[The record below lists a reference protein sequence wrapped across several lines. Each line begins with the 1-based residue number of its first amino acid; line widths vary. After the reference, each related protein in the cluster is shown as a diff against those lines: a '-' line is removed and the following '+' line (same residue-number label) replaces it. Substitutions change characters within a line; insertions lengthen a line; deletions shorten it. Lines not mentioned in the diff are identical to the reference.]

1 MLFSIAARRLRML
14 PALAFRPLLLCRPLL
29 LGPLALVA
37 IMGCGGNSPD
47 LAGQP
52 DAAGSSSGEELAA
65 SGIESGAISSVPLRV
80 IVEDG
85 SDLVPLLQTSW
96 AAVSEQPLEINSVP
110 SDALLSSAAACDV
123 IICRTSR
130 MGDLQ
135 AAKAASSLPSVFL
148 DSPAVKQDS
157 LLSALKTDGML
168 WGSEFYSVPM
178 GTVLPVLW
186 GDADFP
192 LETLSS
198 WEAYG
203 KAVAALPEGQAAE
216 PLAPG
221 WAALAFLSRA
231 ASQTSGVWLFDRQSL
246 QPTLTAPPYLRA
258 LQQLAADRAA
268 YPEQLMTPSEV
279 WQALATGQL
288 RVGIG
293 WPTQLEEPTA
303 ESSAQ
308 LSKLQMRPLPQG
320 AEVYVDGWQPLGT
333 APIRPVLSHH
343 GSMGLI
349 ASSCRQTSIAR
360 SFLAWLVSRETHA
373 QLSANSDLFATIRES
388 STQSDEA
395 EAGLLTRMDPWR
407 ERYDLWL
414 VNTLT
419 AGEVVPSLRLPG
431 AEAYYAELDAAVQE
445 VLAGTLEPAAALT
458 RTTQRW
464 EALTEQFGRQK
475 QLSAWRQSQG
485 MRGR

>member
-1 MLFSIAARRLRML
+1 MFR
-14 PALAFRPLLLCRPLL
+14 ALAFGPLLLAPLL
-29 LGPLALVA
+29 LVA
-37 IMGCGGNSPD
+37 IMGCGGNTPD
-47 LAGQP
+47 LASQP
-52 DAAGSSSGEELAA
+52 DDGGASDGRASGGSASGGEGLAA
-65 SGIESGAISSVPLRV
+65 SGIDNEAISSVPLRV

-85 SDLVPLLQTSW
+85 DDLVPLLQTSW
-96 AAVSEQPLEINSVP
+96 AAVSEQPLEISSVP
-110 SDALLSSAAACDV
+110 SDALLSSASAADV

-130 MGDLQ
+130 MGALQ
-135 AAKAASSLPSVFL
+135 AAKAASPLPSAFL
-148 DSPAVKQDS
+148 DSPAVRQDS
-157 LLSALKTDGML
+157 LLAALKSDGMR

-186 GDADFP
+186 GDSDFP
-192 LETLSS
+192 LETLTT

-203 KAVAALPEGQAAE
+203 SAVAALPAGQAAE

-221 WAALAFLSRA
+221 WAALAFLSRT

-268 YPEQLMTPSEV
+268 YPEQLMTPGEV
-279 WQALATGQL
+279 WQALAAGQL

-293 WPTQLEEPTA
+293 WPTQLKEPTA
-303 ESSAQ
+303 ESAAQ
-308 LSKLQMRPLPQG
+308 LSKLQMRPLPKG
-320 AEVYVDGWQPLGT
+320 AEVYVDGWQLPGA
-333 APIRPVLSHH
+333 APVRPVLSHH
-343 GSMGLI
+343 GRMALI

-373 QLSANSDLFATIRES
+373 QLSANSDLFAAIREAA
-388 STQSDEA
+388 TQSDEA
-395 EAGLLTRMDPWR
+395 EAGLLARTEPWR
-407 ERYDLWL
+407 ERYDQWL

-419 AGEVVPSLRLPG
+419 AGEVLPSLRLPG
-431 AEAYYAELDAAVQE
+431 ADAYYAVLDAAVRE

-464 EALTEQFGRQK
+464 EALTEQLGRQK

-485 MRGR
+485 MRSR

>member
-1 MLFSIAARRLRML
+1 MS
-14 PALAFRPLLLCRPLL
+14 PALAFRALVSWSLRLS
-29 LGPLALVA
+29 PLALVL
-37 IMGCGGNSPD
+37 IMGCGGSTTDSAAQPAD
-47 LAGQP
+47 AGTSGG
-52 DAAGSSSGEELAA
+52 AGLAA
-65 SGIESGAISSVPLRV
+65 SGIDSDAISTVPLRV

-85 SDLVPLLQTSW
+85 ADLVPLLQTSW
-96 AAVSEQPLEINSVP
+96 AAVSEQPLEISSVP
-110 SDALLSSAAACDV
+110 GDALLSGAAASDV

-135 AAKAASSLPSVFL
+135 AAKAASPLPSVFL

-157 LLSALKTDGML
+157 LLAALKTDGML

-186 GDADFP
+186 GDSDFP

-198 WEAYG
+198 WDAYG
-203 KAVAALPEGQAAE
+203 TAVAALPAGQAAE

-246 QPTLTAPPYLRA
+246 QPTLNAPPYLRA

-268 YPEQLMTPSEV
+268 YPDQLMTPSEV
-279 WQALATGQL
+279 WQALAAGQL
-288 RVGIG
+288 RLGIG

-303 ESSAQ
+303 ESAAQ
-308 LSKLQMRPLPQG
+308 LSRLQMQPLPKG
-320 AEVYVDGWQPLGT
+320 DEVYVDGWQPPGA

-343 GSMGLI
+343 GRMGLI

-373 QLSANSDLFATIRES
+373 QMSANSDLFAAIRGRS
-388 STQSDEA
+388 MQSDEA
-395 EAGLLTRMDPWR
+395 EAGLLTRADPWR
-407 ERYDLWL
+407 ERYDEWL

-419 AGEVVPSLRLPG
+419 TGEVLPSLRLPG
-431 AEAYYAELDAAVQE
+431 AETYYAELDAAVLE
-445 VLAGTLEPAAALT
+445 VLAGKLEPAAALT

-464 EALTEQFGRQK
+464 EALTEQLGRQK